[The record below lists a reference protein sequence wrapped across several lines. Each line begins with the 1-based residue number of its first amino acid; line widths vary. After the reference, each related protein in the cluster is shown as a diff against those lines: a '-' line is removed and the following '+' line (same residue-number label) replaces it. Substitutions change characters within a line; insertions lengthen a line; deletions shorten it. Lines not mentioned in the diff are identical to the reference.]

1 LLFTITQQ
9 TGQGVDGL
17 LNAVYGFLQRRT
29 DFFYEMEPGDKMGF
43 PPGVAES
50 MVRLFTFPFFE
61 ALIEIFLDLNEESH
75 ASLFRFI
82 HTSRSIKTSI
92 SRGSRTSLS

>member
-1 LLFTITQQ
+1 MATNPVDQRNDDLLFTITQQ

-17 LNAVYGFLQRRT
+17 LNAVFGFLQRRT

-50 MVRLFTFPFFE
+50 MV
-61 ALIEIFLDLNEESH
+61 
-75 ASLFRFI
+75 SLG
-82 HTSRSIKTSI
+82 HTIPELSSFWLTNCP
-92 SRGSRTSLS
+92 SL